1 MTNAASEAVAGV
13 RAGRRDLVDEELRRA
28 WLQRALAATD
38 ASDKTLRKL
47 ANAPDFD
54 ARLEEAEGTLALRGF
69 AIALLD
75 EAPDGFRL
83 LFAERAARLVERLGL
98 DGGGEPLDGCS
109 GRCAACPQKTWCDFG
124 RDLTR
129 A

>member
-13 RAGRRDLVDEELRRA
+13 RAGRRDVVDEELRRA
-28 WLQRALAATD
+28 WLQRALSVID
-38 ASDKTLRKL
+38 APDKALRKL

-54 ARLEEAEGTLALRGF
+54 TRLEEAEGTLAVRGF
-69 AIALLD
+69 AVALLD
-75 EAPDGFRL
+75 EAPEGFRL
-83 LFAERAARLVERLGL
+83 LFAERAARLVEALGL
-98 DGGGEPLDGCS
+98 EGGGEALDGCS